1 MQARNRVSPETV
13 GKQREPVAGE
23 AASRATRGWLCPT
36 ELDRQ
41 RAVDTSPRVR
51 RARLTAWAFIGAGA
65 LVVAPILNWW
75 LLALCVVSIVNLV
88 TLDWVMSRSRRPERP
103 AAGSMAFTGLILAVA
118 AAITGGP
125 DSPVLPL
132 LVLPVAIM
140 PARFRGRVVL
150 VGAAIGTLT
159 IIGTG
164 LIVDAQGLI
173 DDPALTIVTLALL
186 GSVVAIAS
194 AIQGAEIQHRSESVI
209 DPLTGLLNRKALLP
223 RWAELEHQAHLS
235 GAPLCIIEADLDHF
249 KAVNDTHGHERGD
262 AVLRD
267 AAYEMRKSLRSFELI
282 YRLGGEEFLI
292 VLPRASLAEGV
303 RIAERVRETVERTRP
318 GGIDITV
325 SLGVTAA
332 RGDGVDYEAMFG
344 AADDAL
350 YAAKNAGRNRVS
362 SRSAANQASEPKL
375 GVPATEPVPA

>member
-1 MQARNRVSPETV
+1 MT
-13 GKQREPVAGE
+13 G
-23 AASRATRGWLCPT
+23 GWLCPT

-41 RAVDTSPRVR
+41 RAIDTSPRVR
-51 RARLTAWAFIGAGA
+51 RARLLAWGFIGAGA

-75 LLALCVVSIVNLV
+75 LLALCVLSVLNLV
-88 TLDWVMSRSRRPERP
+88 TLDSLMGRSQRPERV
-103 AAGSMAFTGLILAVA
+103 AAASMAFTALILATAV
-118 AAITGGP
+118 AITGGP

-159 IIGTG
+159 IVGVG
-164 LIVDAQGLI
+164 LAVDAQGLI
-173 DDPALTIVTLALL
+173 DEPALTIVTLSLL

-223 RWAELEHQAHLS
+223 RFAELEHQAHLS
-235 GAPLCIIEADLDHF
+235 GAPLCMIEADLDHF
-249 KAVNDTHGHERGD
+249 KRVNDTHGHERGD

-267 AAYEMRKSLRSFELI
+267 AAYEMRKSLRSFELV

-292 VLPRASLAEGV
+292 VLPRATLAEGV
-303 RIAERVRETVERTRP
+303 QVAERLRERVESARP
-318 GGIDITV
+318 GGLDTTV
-325 SLGVTAA
+325 SLGVTAE
-332 RGDGVDYEAMFG
+332 RGDAVDYEAMFA
-344 AADDAL
+344 AADEAL
-350 YAAKNAGRNRVS
+350 YAAKRDGRNRVA
-362 SRSAANQASEPKL
+362 SRPQRDDAPEPRLWAPTPAPAA
-375 GVPATEPVPA
+375 T